1 MDGLES
7 MIGELLKDPKNVEM
21 LKGLAAELQ
30 GAAEGGA
37 VPSEPPSTP
46 TPDLSGLGDIASAL
60 SGVDPAVFARAA
72 SLFGAFNSVD
82 PKKTELLNAVRP
94 YLSPEKSGRVD
105 GAIRMMKIMR
115 VAGALGIKTD
125 IFGRR

>member
-46 TPDLSGLGDIASAL
+46 MPDLSGPGDIASAL
-60 SGVDPAVFARAA
+60 SGVYPAV
-72 SLFGAFNSVD
+72 
-82 PKKTELLNAVRP
+82 
-94 YLSPEKSGRVD
+94 
-105 GAIRMMKIMR
+105 
-115 VAGALGIKTD
+115 
-125 IFGRR
+125 